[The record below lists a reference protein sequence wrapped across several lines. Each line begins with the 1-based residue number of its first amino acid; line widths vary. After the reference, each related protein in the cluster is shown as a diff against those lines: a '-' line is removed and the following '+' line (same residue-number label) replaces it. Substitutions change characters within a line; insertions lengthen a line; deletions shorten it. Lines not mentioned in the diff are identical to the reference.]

1 MPKYKLV
8 ARYFA
13 YAECDVF
20 ATNLTDAR
28 MQAMNKWPETPWQ
41 VKYGGV
47 DFRTPDGAQF
57 ISVEIK
63 ETQPDP
69 EE

>member
-1 MPKYKLV
+1 M
-8 ARYFA
+8 
-13 YAECDVF
+13 F
-20 ATNLTDAR
+20 ATNLADAR
-28 MQAMNKWPETPWQ
+28 IKAMNKWPETPWQ